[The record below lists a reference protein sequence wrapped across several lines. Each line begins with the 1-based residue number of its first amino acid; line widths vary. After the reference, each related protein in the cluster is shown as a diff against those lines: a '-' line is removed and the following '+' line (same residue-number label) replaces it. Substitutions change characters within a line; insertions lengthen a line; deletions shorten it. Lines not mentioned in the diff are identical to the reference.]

1 MLYLSILKSLL
12 YFISVFRRRS
22 ASVQPLSCLPHDAMV
37 KKSPKAKSHHGL
49 AVASTRP
56 AKERAG
62 AAAASEAPREP
73 QQDRGQ
79 RRVEEILDAADAVIG
94 EVGWDAATTQL
105 IIDRAGASMGSFFH
119 FFPSRTA
126 LLEAL
131 ARRHAAR
138 MFAINEEAMP
148 MDAVHLP
155 PDELFERIVRGQ
167 ARYAQT
173 APALRAIHEAA
184 ARTFGTGGPFR
195 ELDEAIYERVR
206 LFVATRLPGMDRAA
220 CEACVRLSVATVHSA
235 VEIAMSLPPAQR
247 EQVLNTARNMLARY
261 VESLDAQHGQH

>member
-1 MLYLSILKSLL
+1 MAKR
-12 YFISVFRRRS
+12 V
-22 ASVQPLSCLPHDAMV
+22 
-37 KKSPKAKSHHGL
+37 PKAKSDHGL
-49 AVASTRP
+49 GTVHQRP
-56 AKERAG
+56 AKERAS
-62 AAAASEAPREP
+62 AVAASEAPREP

-79 RRVEEILDAADAVIG
+79 RRVEEILDAADAVIA
-94 EVGWDAATTQL
+94 EVGWDAATTQA
-105 IIDRAGASMGSFFH
+105 IVDRAGASMGSFFH

-138 MFAINEEAMP
+138 MFEVNEEAMP
-148 MDAVHLP
+148 LDAAHLP

-184 ARTFGTGGPFR
+184 ARTFGLGGPFR

-235 VEIAMSLPPAQR
+235 VQIAMTLPAEQR
-247 EQVLNTARNMLARY
+247 EQVLDTARNMLARY
-261 VESLDAQHGQH
+261 VESLDTQHGEHG